1 MVSRIII
8 LSALGYF
15 VDILDLFLFSVVRRN
30 SLIALGVPEANL
42 LSQGIFL
49 LNMQMAGLMVGSVLW
64 GVLGD
69 KKGRVKVL
77 YGSILLYS
85 IATLLNAFV
94 SNTFQYAVLRF
105 ISGLGLS
112 GELGAAITLV
122 SESMQTRYRGI
133 GTMIVAGFGLMG
145 GVLAALL
152 SELFDWKICYLI
164 GGGFGIGLLLLRVS
178 LPEPELFKE
187 IKTHKNRGDLRLLFR
202 SKIRLLKGI
211 SLILM
216 GLPIWFNSGI
226 LMIFAPEFGKAL
238 SIEGPPITASK
249 SVLYSYFGVALGD
262 FVSGAISQWMKSRK
276 KVVVLFILLLAT
288 AMAFYLTAYQT
299 SQLYFYSLCFV
310 LGFFAGYWALLVTMT
325 AENFGTNLRA
335 TMTTMVPNL
344 VRASVIPLSFLF
356 EFFYARIDIITSAT
370 YVALVSV
377 FLGLVAVSQLPE
389 TFHCELNFLE
399 K

>member
-1 MVSRIII
+1 
-8 LSALGYF
+8 
-15 VDILDLFLFSVVRRN
+15 VRRN
-30 SLIALGVPEANL
+30 SLIAVGVAEPQL

-85 IATLLNAFV
+85 VATLLNAFV
-94 SNTFQYAVLRF
+94 TNTSQYAVLRF
-105 ISGLGLS
+105 ISGVGLS

-122 SESMQTRYRGI
+122 SESMETRHRGI

-145 GVLAALL
+145 GILAALL
-152 SELFDWKICYLI
+152 SELFDWKTCYLI
-164 GGGFGIGLLLLRVS
+164 GGSFGVGLLLLRVS
-178 LPEPELFKE
+178 LPEPALFKE
-187 IKTHKNRGDLRLLFR
+187 IKTHKNRGDLRLLFG
-202 SKIRLLKGI
+202 SKTRLLKGL

-238 SIEGPPITASK
+238 SIQGAPITASK

-262 FVSGAISQWMKSRK
+262 FVSGAISQWVKSRK

-288 AMAFYLTAYQT
+288 GMAFYLTAHRT

-356 EFFYARIDIITSAT
+356 EFFYARTDIITSAI

-377 FLGLVAVSQLPE
+377 LLGLVAVSQLPE
-389 TFHCELNFLE
+389 TFHSELNFLE
-399 K
+399 N